1 MSYNQYKGVIHKHL
15 VKDDPCWENY
25 EMVGT
30 KVQDGKEVPNC
41 VPKKEKDDEPVK
53 KYNERVYF
61 KELDK
66 LTRRN
71 IPTFMMSEH
80 LTNKFGIELRE
91 AKQILQRYMRNQKKD
106 DEPVKKTSRVR
117 HSLLGFIKY
126 LDLELRNILKDIRR
140 MGHSPPSRAEEKIV
154 SILRQMR
161 TLR

>member
-30 KVQDGKEVPNC
+30 KIQDGKEVPNC
-41 VPKKEKDDEPVK
+41 VPKKEKDDEPVE

-106 DEPVKKTSRVR
+106 NVLVEKNFT
-117 HSLLGFIKY
+117 KY
-126 LDLELRNILKDIRR
+126 LEFEMKQLITLIKRKDARAEKKALYILKQINNL
-140 MGHSPPSRAEEKIV
+140 GK
-154 SILRQMR
+154 
-161 TLR
+161 